1 MNRAIIWVLAI
12 IFVLLLC
19 VVLGLLFNIFYQGIA
34 DRQPTFTPMMAVT
47 LTPTA
52 TATQAEAAAITP
64 ATDTPEPTLT
74 PANTATPLPSPMPAP
89 AATNTPIPVIPQVV
103 AATVVNIRS
112 GPDTA
117 YPVIGTLL
125 PDSPLPV
132 TGHNEAGTWWQ
143 VRQEDGSPGWVS
155 DSVVEVSDVTG
166 VPIVTTPPLPQ
177 PTSAPTAAPPPAQPA
192 FQFEP
197 TGWFG
202 DTNAGLTRFLGTITD
217 SNGDPVNGVTV
228 EAQCGTY
235 RVISNPSGPV
245 PAFDSSDSAN
255 DPPGFY
261 DITIDTKPVPCKW
274 LLTVVHTEDGK
285 TALAKLSDTFEVDV
299 TTNKSI
305 IVANWRKNW

>member
-1 MNRAIIWVLAI
+1 MNRTIIWILAI

-19 VVLGLLFNIFYQGIA
+19 VVLGLLFNLFYQGIA
-34 DRQPTFTPMMAVT
+34 NRQPTSTPMMAVT

-52 TATQAEAAAITP
+52 TASQAVAAAGTP
-64 ATDTPEPTLT
+64 ATHTPIPTFT
-74 PANTATPLPSPMPAP
+74 PVNTATPLPSPTPLP
-89 AATNTPIPVIPQVV
+89 IATNTPIPVIPRVM
-103 AATVVNIRS
+103 AATAVNIRS

-117 YPVIGTLL
+117 YSVIGTLL
-125 PDSPLPV
+125 PESSLPV
-132 TGHNEAGTWWQ
+132 TGQNEAGTWWQ
-143 VRQEDGSPGWVS
+143 VRQEDGTSGWVS
-155 DSVVEVSDVTG
+155 DTVVEASDVVG
-166 VPIVTTPPLPQ
+166 VPIVAVPPLPQ
-177 PTSAPTAAPPPAQPA
+177 STSAPTPAPTTQPT

-197 TGWFG
+197 TGWYG
-202 DTNAGLTRFLGTITD
+202 SANAGLTRFLGTITD

-245 PAFDSSDSAN
+245 PAFNSSDSAN

-274 LLTVVHTEDGK
+274 LLTVVHTENGQ
-285 TALAKLSDTFEVDV
+285 TVLAKLSDTFEVDV
-299 TTNKSI
+299 TATKSI

>member
-1 MNRAIIWVLAI
+1 MKRPVIWILAI

-19 VVLGLLFNIFYQGIA
+19 VVLGLLFNLFYQGA
-34 DRQPTFTPMMAVT
+34 ANRQATPTIIMAVT
-47 LTPTA
+47 VTFTPTA
-52 TATQAEAAAITP
+52 TQAVMAA
-64 ATDTPEPTLT
+64 DTPLPSTPTSTLT
-74 PANTATPLPSPMPAP
+74 PVSTATPLPSPTPAP
-89 AATNTPIPVIPQVV
+89 AVTNTPIPVIPRVM
-103 AATVVNIRS
+103 AATIVNIRS

-117 YPVIGTLL
+117 YPVVGTLL

-132 TGHNEAGTWWQ
+132 IGQNETGTWWQ
-143 VRQEDGSPGWVS
+143 VRQEDGTPGWVS
-155 DSVVEVSDVTG
+155 NSVVEASDVTG
-166 VPIVTTPPLPQ
+166 VPIVAAPPSPQATT
-177 PTSAPTAAPPPAQPA
+177 APTAAPPAQPA

-245 PAFDSSDSAN
+245 PAFDSSDSSN

-274 LLTVVHTEDGK
+274 LLTVVQTEDGK

-299 TTNKSI
+299 TTSKSI